1 MATKEE
7 DKIENSE
14 KLIPKEQNEQE
25 KGEENKNEKNALQ
38 NEPKTY
44 INCGCF
50 QISVGIVFTYI
61 YIFLSISLN
70 INNRIIYHNYNFQY
84 NFTLMLFQ
92 QFFCLILFGY
102 FGRKSKIFTKQTG
115 EISFRD
121 FYKFKF
127 YYLSFGLIFILN
139 ILSSFYGNQ
148 LVINVSMF
156 VTLRKLVLVMVF
168 FIDYFFYKKPIKCFT
183 IICIFMITIG
193 TILIGSDDFTA
204 DYFGYAVVIIN
215 NILTIIYVKF
225 SEVFK
230 KKTKVTNLKLLV
242 YNSFLAN
249 PILIIAI
256 FISGEYKRIMEYFQ
270 IKNFDGTYFGF
281 FGFLVSSC
289 ALCIMLNSSFFIS
302 NEKNSSLFTQLLSNS
317 KDIIVSF
324 LSYFFLKDNKLTIKI
339 VLGLFIS
346 TTGAILVSMK
356 SICDNLIVPKN
367 KKEKEKGD
375 EGTEMEKKDEEK
387 KN

>member
-1 MATKEE
+1 METEK
-7 DKIENSE
+7 KVENSE
-14 KLIPKEQNEQE
+14 KLIPKEEEDKKE
-25 KGEENKNEKNALQ
+25 KEKSDLQ

-44 INCGCF
+44 LNCGCF
-50 QISVGIVFTYI
+50 QISIGIIFTYI

-70 INNRIIYHNYNFQY
+70 INNRIIYHNYKFQF

-127 YYLSFGLIFILN
+127 YYISFGLIFILN

-168 FIDYFFYKKPIKCFT
+168 FIDYFFYKKQIKPFT
-183 IICIFMITIG
+183 IVCIFLITIG

-204 DYFGYAVVIIN
+204 DYFGYFVVIIN
-215 NILTIIYVKF
+215 NILTIIYTKF
-225 SEVFK
+225 SEIFK
-230 KKTKVTNLKLLV
+230 KKTGVTNLKLLV

-249 PILIIAI
+249 PIMIIAI
-256 FISGEYKRIMEYFQ
+256 LISGEYKKINEYFQ
-270 IKNFDGTYFGF
+270 IKSFEGTYLGF
-281 FGFLVSSC
+281 CGFLISSC

-317 KDIIVSF
+317 KDIVVSF

-339 VLGLFIS
+339 VVGLFIS
-346 TTGAILVSMK
+346 TSGAILISMK
-356 SICDNLIVPKN
+356 SICDNLVVSKD
-367 KKEKEKGD
+367 KKEKGD
-375 EGTEMEKKDEEK
+375 EGTEMKEKNEEK

>member
-1 MATKEE
+1 MATKESE
-7 DKIENSE
+7 VENSE
-14 KLIPKEQNEQE
+14 KLIPKEDRLKEEESKIE
-25 KGEENKNEKNALQ
+25 KSDLQ

-44 INCGCF
+44 FNCGCF
-50 QISVGIVFTYI
+50 QISVGIIFTYI

-70 INNRIIYHNYNFQY
+70 INNRIIYHNYQFQF

-102 FGRKSKIFTKQTG
+102 FGKRSKIFTKQTG
-115 EISFRD
+115 EISFKD
-121 FYKFKF
+121 FYKFKY

-168 FIDYFFYKKPIKCFT
+168 FIDYFLYKKQIKPFT
-183 IICIFMITIG
+183 ILCIFLITIG

-204 DYFGYAVVIIN
+204 DYFGYFVVIIN

-225 SEVFK
+225 SETFK
-230 KKTKVTNLKLLV
+230 KSTGVTNLKLLV
-242 YNSFLAN
+242 YNSYLAN

-256 FISGEYKRIMEYFQ
+256 FISGEYKKIIEYFQ
-270 IKNFDGTYFGF
+270 IKSFEGTYLGF
-281 FGFLVSSC
+281 CGFLVSSC
-289 ALCIMLNSSFFIS
+289 TLCICLNSSFFIS

-317 KDIIVSF
+317 KDIIVSL
-324 LSYFFLKDNKLTIKI
+324 LSYFFLKNNALTIKI

-346 TTGAILVSMK
+346 TSGAILISMK
-356 SICDNLIVPKN
+356 SICDNLIVSKDN
-367 KKEKEKGD
+367 KKEKEKGN
-375 EGTEMEKKDEEK
+375 EGTELEAKETEK

>member
-1 MATKEE
+1 MSKTQDE
-7 DKIENSE
+7 KIVENSE
-14 KLIPKEQNEQE
+14 KLVPKEENPDDNKKE
-25 KGEENKNEKNALQ
+25 KSDLQ

-50 QISVGIVFTYI
+50 QLSVGIIFTYI

-70 INNRIIYHNYNFQY
+70 INNRIIYHNYQFQF

-102 FGRKSKIFTKQTG
+102 FGSRSKIFTQKTG

-121 FYKFKF
+121 FYKFKY

-156 VTLRKLVLVMVF
+156 VTLRKLVTVMVF
-168 FIDYFFYKKPIKCFT
+168 FIDYFLYKKPIKPFT
-183 IICIFMITIG
+183 ILCIFLITFG

-225 SEVFK
+225 SETFK
-230 KKTKVTNLKLLV
+230 KNTGVTNLKLLV
-242 YNSFLAN
+242 YNSYLAN

-256 FISGEYKRIMEYFQ
+256 LISGEYKKIMEYFQ
-270 IKNFDGTYFGF
+270 IKNFEGSYFGF
-281 FGFLVSSC
+281 CGFLISSC

-317 KDIIVSF
+317 KDIIISF

-339 VLGLFIS
+339 VLGLLIS
-346 TTGAILVSMK
+346 TTGAIMISMK
-356 SICDNLIVPKN
+356 SICDNLIVSKD
-367 KKEKEKGD
+367 KKPKEKGD
-375 EGTEMEKKDEEK
+375 EGTELEPKKEEN

>member
-1 MATKEE
+1 MSTKEK

-14 KLIPKEQNEQE
+14 KLIPKEE
-25 KGEENKNEKNALQ
+25 KKEEDNKEKSDLQ

-50 QISVGIVFTYI
+50 QLSFGIIITYV

-70 INNRIIYHNYNFQY
+70 INNRIIYHNYKFQY

-102 FGRKSKIFTKQTG
+102 FGKRSKIFTQKTG
-115 EISFRD
+115 EISFKD

-168 FIDYFFYKKPIKCFT
+168 FIDYFLYKKQIKPFT
-183 IICIFMITIG
+183 ILCIFMITTG

-225 SEVFK
+225 SETFK
-230 KKTKVTNLKLLV
+230 KRTGVTNLKLLV
-242 YNSFLAN
+242 YNSYLAN
-249 PILIIAI
+249 PILIIANL
-256 FISGEYKRIMEYFQ
+256 ISGEYKRVNEYFQ
-270 IKNFDGTYFGF
+270 IKNFEGTYFGF
-281 FGFLVSSC
+281 CGFLISSC

-324 LSYFFLKDNKLTIKI
+324 LSYLFLKDNKLTIKI
-339 VLGLFIS
+339 VIGLFIS
-346 TTGAILVSMK
+346 TSGALLISMK
-356 SICDNLIVPKN
+356 SICENLVVSKD
-367 KKEKEKGD
+367 KKEKGN
-375 EGTEMEKKDEEK
+375 EGTELEQKEDNKK
-387 KN
+387 

>member
-1 MATKEE
+1 MSKTQDE
-7 DKIENSE
+7 KIVENSE
-14 KLIPKEQNEQE
+14 KLVPKEENPDDNKKE
-25 KGEENKNEKNALQ
+25 KSDLQ

-50 QISVGIVFTYI
+50 QLSVGIIFTYI

-70 INNRIIYHNYNFQY
+70 INNRIIYHNYQFQF

-102 FGRKSKIFTKQTG
+102 FGSRSKIFTQKTG

-121 FYKFKF
+121 FYKFKY

-156 VTLRKLVLVMVF
+156 VTLRKLVTVMVF
-168 FIDYFFYKKPIKCFT
+168 FIDYFLYKKPIKPFT
-183 IICIFMITIG
+183 ILCIFLITFG

-225 SEVFK
+225 SETFK
-230 KKTKVTNLKLLV
+230 KNTGVTNLKLLV
-242 YNSFLAN
+242 YNSYLAN
-249 PILIIAI
+249 PILIVAI
-256 FISGEYKRIMEYFQ
+256 LISGEYKKIMEYFQ
-270 IKNFDGTYFGF
+270 IKNFEGSYYGF
-281 FGFLVSSC
+281 CGFLISSC

-317 KDIIVSF
+317 KDIIISF

-339 VLGLFIS
+339 VVGLLIS
-346 TTGAILVSMK
+346 TTGAIMISMK
-356 SICDNLIVPKN
+356 SICDNLIVSKD
-367 KKEKEKGD
+367 KKPKEKGD
-375 EGTEMEKKDEEK
+375 EGTELEPKKEEN

>member
-1 MATKEE
+1 MKEDQKLE
-7 DKIENSE
+7 VKE
-14 KLIPKEQNEQE
+14 KLIEDDK
-25 KGEENKNEKNALQ
+25 KGKSDLQ
-38 NEPKTY
+38 NEPQTY
-44 INCGCF
+44 LNCGCF
-50 QISVGIVFTYI
+50 QISVGIIFTYV
-61 YIFLSISLN
+61 YIFLSITLN
-70 INNRIIYHNYNFQY
+70 INNRIIYHNYKFQY

-102 FGRKSKIFTKQTG
+102 FGKRSKIFTQKTG

-168 FIDYFFYKKPIKCFT
+168 FIDYFLYKKQIKPFT
-183 IICIFMITIG
+183 ILCIFLITTG

-215 NILTIIYVKF
+215 NCLTIIYVKF
-225 SEVFK
+225 SELFK
-230 KKTKVTNLKLLV
+230 KKTGVTNLKLLV
-242 YNSFLAN
+242 YNSYLAN
-249 PILIIAI
+249 PILLIAI
-256 FISGEYKRIMEYFQ
+256 GLSGEYKQIIEYFQ
-270 IKNFDGTYFGF
+270 IKSFEGTYFGF
-281 FGFLVSSC
+281 VGFLISSC
-289 ALCIMLNSSFFIS
+289 FLCICLNSSFFIS

-317 KDIIVSF
+317 KDIIVSL

-339 VLGLFIS
+339 VVGLFIS
-346 TTGAILVSMK
+346 TSGALLISMK
-356 SICDNLIVPKN
+356 SICDNLIVD
-367 KKEKEKGD
+367 KKQKEEKGT
-375 EGTEMEKKDEEK
+375 EGTELENKENTEENKEDKK
-387 KN
+387 

>member
-1 MATKEE
+1 MATKE

-14 KLIPKEQNEQE
+14 KLIPKEENPKEE
-25 KGEENKNEKNALQ
+25 KGKSDLQ

-44 INCGCF
+44 LNCGCF
-50 QISVGIVFTYI
+50 QISIGIIFTYI

-70 INNRIIYHNYNFQY
+70 INNRIIYHNYKFQF

-127 YYLSFGLIFILN
+127 YYISFGLIFILN

-168 FIDYFFYKKPIKCFT
+168 FIDYFFYKKQIKPFT
-183 IICIFMITIG
+183 IVCIFLITIG

-204 DYFGYAVVIIN
+204 DYFGYFVVIIN
-215 NILTIIYVKF
+215 NILTIIYTKF
-225 SEVFK
+225 SEIFK
-230 KKTKVTNLKLLV
+230 KKTGVTNLKLLV

-249 PILIIAI
+249 PIMIIAI
-256 FISGEYKRIMEYFQ
+256 LISGEYKKINEYFQ
-270 IKNFDGTYFGF
+270 IKSFEGTYLGF
-281 FGFLVSSC
+281 CGFLISSC

-317 KDIIVSF
+317 KDIVVSF

-339 VLGLFIS
+339 VVGLFIS
-346 TTGAILVSMK
+346 TSGAILISMK
-356 SICDNLIVPKN
+356 SICDNLVVSKD
-367 KKEKEKGD
+367 KKEKGD
-375 EGTEMEKKDEEK
+375 EGTEMKEKNEEK

>member
-1 MATKEE
+1 MSEE
-7 DKIENSE
+7 KIENSE
-14 KLIPKEQNEQE
+14 KLVPKDE
-25 KGEENKNEKNALQ
+25 KQKEKEEENQKSDLQ

-50 QISVGIVFTYI
+50 QISVGIIFTYI

-70 INNRIIYHNYNFQY
+70 INNRIIYHNYKFQY

-102 FGRKSKIFTKQTG
+102 FGSRSKIFTQKTG

-168 FIDYFFYKKPIKCFT
+168 FIDYFFYKKQIKPFT
-183 IICIFMITIG
+183 ILCIFMITIG

-225 SEVFK
+225 SETFK
-230 KKTKVTNLKLLV
+230 KSTGVTNLKLLV
-242 YNSFLAN
+242 YNSYLAN
-249 PILIIAI
+249 PIMVIAI
-256 FISGEYKRIMEYFQ
+256 LISGEYNRVMEYFQ
-270 IKNFDGTYFGF
+270 IKNFEGSYFGF
-281 FGFLVSSC
+281 CGFLISSC
-289 ALCIMLNSSFFIS
+289 TLCIMLNSSFFIS

-346 TTGAILVSMK
+346 TSGAILISMK
-356 SICDNLIVPKN
+356 SICDNLIVPKD
-367 KKEKEKGD
+367 KKEKGT
-375 EGTEMEKKDEEK
+375 EGTELEPKGEENKK
-387 KN
+387 

>member
-1 MATKEE
+1 MATKDE
-7 DKIENSE
+7 KIVENSE
-14 KLIPKEQNEQE
+14 KLVSKDENPKGNDNKKE
-25 KGEENKNEKNALQ
+25 KSDLQ

-50 QISVGIVFTYI
+50 QLSVGIIFTYV

-70 INNRIIYHNYNFQY
+70 INNRIIYHNYKFQF

-102 FGRKSKIFTKQTG
+102 FGSRSKIFTQKTG

-121 FYKFKF
+121 FYKFKY

-156 VTLRKLVLVMVF
+156 VTLRKLVTVMVF
-168 FIDYFFYKKPIKCFT
+168 FIDYFLYKKPIKPFT
-183 IICIFMITIG
+183 ILCIFLITIG

-225 SEVFK
+225 SETFK
-230 KKTKVTNLKLLV
+230 KNTGVTNLKLLV
-242 YNSFLAN
+242 YNSYLAN
-249 PILIIAI
+249 PILIVAI
-256 FISGEYKRIMEYFQ
+256 LISGEYKKIMEYFQ
-270 IKNFDGTYFGF
+270 IKNFEGTYFGF
-281 FGFLVSSC
+281 CGFLISSC

-317 KDIIVSF
+317 KDIIISF

-339 VLGLFIS
+339 VIGLFIS
-346 TTGAILVSMK
+346 TSGALMISMK
-356 SICDNLIVPKN
+356 SICDNLIVSKDKN
-367 KKEKEKGD
+367 QKEKGD
-375 EGTEMEKKDEEK
+375 EGTELEPKKEDN

>member
-1 MATKEE
+1 
-7 DKIENSE
+7 
-14 KLIPKEQNEQE
+14 
-25 KGEENKNEKNALQ
+25 
-38 NEPKTY
+38 
-44 INCGCF
+44 
-50 QISVGIVFTYI
+50 
-61 YIFLSISLN
+61 
-70 INNRIIYHNYNFQY
+70 
-84 NFTLMLFQ
+84 MLFQ

-102 FGRKSKIFTKQTG
+102 FGKRSKIFTQKTG
-115 EISFRD
+115 EISFKD

-168 FIDYFFYKKPIKCFT
+168 FIDYFLYKRQIKPFT
-183 IICIFMITIG
+183 ILCIFMITTG

-225 SEVFK
+225 SETFK
-230 KKTKVTNLKLLV
+230 KRTGVTNLKLLV
-242 YNSFLAN
+242 YNSYLAN
-249 PILIIAI
+249 PILIIANL
-256 FISGEYKRIMEYFQ
+256 ISGEYKRVNEYFQ
-270 IKNFDGTYFGF
+270 IKNFEGTYFGF
-281 FGFLVSSC
+281 CGFLISSC

-324 LSYFFLKDNKLTIKI
+324 LSYLFLKDNKLTIKI
-339 VLGLFIS
+339 VIGLFIS
-346 TTGAILVSMK
+346 TSGALLISMK
-356 SICDNLIVPKN
+356 SICENLVVSKD
-367 KKEKEKGD
+367 KKEKGN
-375 EGTEMEKKDEEK
+375 EGTELEQKEDNKK
-387 KN
+387 